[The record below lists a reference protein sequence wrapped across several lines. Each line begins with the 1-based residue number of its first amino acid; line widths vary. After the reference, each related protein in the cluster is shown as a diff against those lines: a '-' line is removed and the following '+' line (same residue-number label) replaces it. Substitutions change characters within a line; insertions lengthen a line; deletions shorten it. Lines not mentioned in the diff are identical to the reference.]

1 MAKSNK
7 TIIAE
12 EVKTLQKLICWSEY
26 YRDAKNPAEAAK
38 VQKEIE
44 EQKRRIKFLR
54 EAAGIPE

>member
-7 TIIAE
+7 TLIAE
-12 EVKTLQKLICWSEY
+12 EVKKLQQLLSWSEY
-26 YRDAKNPAEAAK
+26 YRDNKNPAEAAK

-44 EQKRRIKFLR
+44 DQKRRLKFLR